1 MPKACNSQTQPTN
14 ITNREDSENVLPA
27 STGKLQSLNKM
38 NMSAATTDVD
48 DIEESTSD
56 VDKNLTSSYLL
67 VGSDILKSIIT
78 IIWACPECKN
88 QLEIKTDMSQKKG
101 LSLCLEFKYIKCEWR
116 KCFYTGAY

>member
-38 NMSAATTDVD
+38 NMSTATTDVD

-67 VGSDILKSIIT
+67 VGSDILK
-78 IIWACPECKN
+78 
-88 QLEIKTDMSQKKG
+88 
-101 LSLCLEFKYIKCEWR
+101 
-116 KCFYTGAY
+116 